1 MASITELMTGVSSST
16 LTVKLGATLVAT
28 QDIFVTTTANADV
41 RIEVLQGLIDPDPTD
56 TTVIIDGVFDM
67 MTLEYLDTEGS
78 NETSIRIDNLEYTS
92 SIEIDDFI
100 MNFELDATDLD
111 GDTFTLEDDLTI
123 AIVDGAVETGLTL
136 NASLLEDGDDG
147 VVLVGGSGPD
157 TIDGGDGDDILIG
170 GGGDDMLSGDTG
182 DDTFVYTSIT
192 DGNDVIADF
201 VIADD
206 TVDMD
211 ALFDAL
217 GVATAELRADDVKIT
232 DTGADG
238 VLTVDGVADFSIT
251 FTGEDFGGDG
261 TFGQF
266 SAAQLAALGID
277 VGTL

>member
-1 MASITELMTGVSSST
+1 MAGMTENTSPIV
-16 LTVKLGATLVAT
+16 T
-28 QDIFVTTTANADV
+28 QAA
-41 RIEVLQGLIDPDPTD
+41 P
-56 TTVIIDGVFDM
+56 
-67 MTLEYLDTEGS
+67 
-78 NETSIRIDNLEYTS
+78 IRIDMLEYAS

-157 TIDGGDGDDILIG
+157 TIDGGAGDDILIG
-170 GGGDDMLSGDTG
+170 GGG

-201 VIADD
+201 VFAVD

-232 DTGADG
+232 DTAGDG

-277 VGTL
+277 VGTF